1 MTRKTYKTRER
12 EVGKIA
18 EGVAKAACKVMLDK
32 ECELVKE
39 NGGVV
44 DGDGLL
50 PLSVSYDMGWSKRG
64 RAHNS
69 LTGHGAVMGSLTG
82 KALDFTTKTKL
93 CRTCQSARQTGGN
106 PKLHDCRLNHQMS
119 SKSMEPP
126 STVELFKRAPVQGN
140 TPAKYAVFIGDDDC
154 STLSKIREE
163 VVYHVEKWSDTVHA
177 KRTLINHLHKLK
189 SEISF
194 LRGESVLSNKVV
206 EYLIRKM
213 FQL

>member
-18 EGVAKAACKVMLDK
+18 EGVAKATCKVMLDK

-82 KALDFTTKTKL
+82 KAVDFTTKNKL

-106 PKLHDCRLNHQMS
+106 PKPRDCRLNHQMS
-119 SKSMEPP
+119 SKSMEPL
-126 STVELFKRAPVQGN
+126 STVELFK
-140 TPAKYAVFIGDDDC
+140 
-154 STLSKIREE
+154 
-163 VVYHVEKWSDTVHA
+163 
-177 KRTLINHLHKLK
+177 
-189 SEISF
+189 
-194 LRGESVLSNKVV
+194 
-206 EYLIRKM
+206 
-213 FQL
+213 